1 MTLHIKNVRL
11 KKEKVLKVKS
21 EVLKNLT
28 MLSVQNLEREKE
40 KDDFLN
46 P

>member
-1 MTLHIKNVRL
+1 VTLHIKNVRL